1 MFIPK
6 GLYYTKNHLW
16 LRKIG
21 MCDFFI
27 GITDFI
33 QKEIGEISLIEL
45 ELNNEYMEKERVWG
59 NIYGLNQTFSLV
71 APFECKI
78 MATNT
83 TFDKNPSSINRDPYN
98 HWLLRV
104 STNTTTYGLLANE
117 EYTELIQ

>member
-21 MCDFFI
+21 MYDFFI
-27 GITDFI
+27 GITEFV
-33 QKEIGEISLIEL
+33 QKEIGGISLIEL
-45 ELNNEYMEKERVWG
+45 ELNNEYMKKEMVWG

-78 MATNT
+78 MAINITL
-83 TFDKNPSSINRDPYN
+83 DKNPSSINRDPYN
-98 HWLLRV
+98 HWFLRV
-104 STNTTTYGLLANE
+104 STNVTTYGLLTNE
-117 EYTELIQ
+117 EYTALIQ